1 MNYKI
6 KDDEMAEWLTEAPL
20 GYHGNIG
27 RAMYSAEKG
36 YSDKAGSYY
45 KNGYSL
51 IKLKIFKSKLLQ
63 VMYCV

>member
-6 KDDEMAEWLTEAPL
+6 KDDEIAEWLTEVHR
-20 GYHGNIG
+20 GHYGNIG

-36 YSDKAGSYY
+36 YSGKAGSYF

-51 IKLKIFKSKLLQ
+51 IKFKIFKSKLLQ
-63 VMYCV
+63 VMYL